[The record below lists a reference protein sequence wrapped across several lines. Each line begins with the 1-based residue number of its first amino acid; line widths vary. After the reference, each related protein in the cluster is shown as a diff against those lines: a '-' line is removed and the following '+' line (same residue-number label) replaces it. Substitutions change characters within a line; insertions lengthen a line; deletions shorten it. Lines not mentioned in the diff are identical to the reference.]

1 MKSSL
6 CAGLEVLLLR
16 LRGRSSTRGSLAKDI
31 FSPSNGL
38 VVDSFRIRTRNA
50 VQKQSCVI
58 LCPYVVRKCM
68 EYNGLI
74 HQEIEPL
81 RLLQPVSRSKKAL
94 LLNWNLTVPWSM
106 PNLRSQ
112 SLAQNASSAVDSI
125 GDLQVLCEGQVK
137 GCFVDGQVIWTIG
150 W

>member
-1 MKSSL
+1 
-6 CAGLEVLLLR
+6 
-16 LRGRSSTRGSLAKDI
+16 
-31 FSPSNGL
+31 
-38 VVDSFRIRTRNA
+38 
-50 VQKQSCVI
+50 
-58 LCPYVVRKCM
+58 M

-94 LLNWNLTVPWSM
+94 LLNRNLTVPWSM

-137 GCFVDGQVIWTIG
+137 V
-150 W
+150 